1 MLSFSVQFA
10 VQTTDRAARWC
21 QVLAWIFLGVTGML
35 ALRDAGGFVAKYTQD
50 VSEGL
55 SPTIR
60 RFMWVCFFLGVVL
73 LAARLISVAHL
84 TGWTNTLTRAA
95 HPRRLAIT
103 KDMSSI
109 RAAVQSFYADIWN
122 QHDRSK
128 IPVMLH
134 ADFTFRGSLGQTLTV
149 ILAHPSNSH
158 PHFRCRPSVF

>member
-1 MLSFSVQFA
+1 
-10 VQTTDRAARWC
+10 
-21 QVLAWIFLGVTGML
+21 ML

-60 RFMWVCFFLGVVL
+60 RFMWVCFLLGL
-73 LAARLISVAHL
+73 
-84 TGWTNTLTRAA
+84 
-95 HPRRLAIT
+95 IT

-109 RAAVQSFYADIWN
+109 RAAVQRFYANIWN
-122 QHDRSK
+122 QHDKSK

-158 PHFRCRPSVF
+158 LHFRCRPSVF